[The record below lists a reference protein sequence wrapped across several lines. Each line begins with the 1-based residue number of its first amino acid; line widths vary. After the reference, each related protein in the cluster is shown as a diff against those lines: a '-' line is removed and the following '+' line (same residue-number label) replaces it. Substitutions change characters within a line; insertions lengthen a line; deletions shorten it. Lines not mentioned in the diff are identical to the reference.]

1 MSADIKM
8 PPFEHTPIES
18 IPKLAAEIQESF
30 RSNKTKDVEWRLV
43 QLRKLWWG
51 LNDNTGKLQAALKK
65 DLNKSPI
72 ESIFSEINFLIQDL
86 NLCLKKLKTWAED
99 ETRDL
104 DYPVTFAP
112 LRPRVRKEPL
122 GSTLII
128 GPYNFPALL
137 IMGPLVGAIAAG
149 CTAILKPSESAPATA
164 AVVKEIVEGYLDTSA
179 FKVVL
184 GAIPETTA
192 LLDQKWDKI
201 FYTGNPSVARII
213 SRKAAENLTPVTL
226 ELGGRNP
233 AFITRSADLAL
244 AARRLLWGKT
254 MSAGQV
260 CMSQNYVLV
269 ERGVVDDFVEYLN
282 AAYKQFF
289 PQGAK
294 ASPDY
299 ARVIN
304 ERQFDRIKKML
315 DTTRGR
321 IVMGGEM
328 DRSDRFIAPTAV
340 LIDSADDPMMQ
351 EESFGPVWSILPY
364 SDLDEAIKT
373 ANKVDP
379 TPLSLMSF
387 GSKSENEKIL
397 NCITSG
403 GASFNDA
410 YMHGSVAGLPFGG
423 VGQSGT
429 GAYHGRASF
438 DCFTHRRA
446 VVDVPGRWMDRLL
459 RVRYPPYSVPDLR
472 FYEWMNRTRPG
483 FDRDGRPVRN
493 LRYWAGLVFG
503 LGGADAK
510 AALLR
515 WVLLVLVAG
524 CGYLAA
530 PGDSAGYGGSAV
542 GGYLAAFKKTLLG
555 AFGAARA

>member
-1 MSADIKM
+1 MSADIKI
-8 PPFEHTPIES
+8 PPFEHTPIDS
-18 IPKLAAEIQESF
+18 IPKLAAEVRESF
-30 RSNKTKDVEWRLV
+30 RSNKTKGVEWRLV

-86 NLCLKKLKTWAED
+86 NICLKKLKTWAED
-99 ETRDL
+99 ENRDL
-104 DYPVTFAP
+104 DYAATFAP

-122 GSTLII
+122 GSALII
-128 GPYNFPALL
+128 GPYNFPVLL
-137 IMGPLVGAIAAG
+137 IMAPLVGAIAAG
-149 CTAILKPSESAPATA
+149 CTAIIKPSESAPATA
-164 AVVKEIVEGYLDTSA
+164 AVLKEIVEGYLDTSA

-192 LLDQKWDKI
+192 LLDQTWDKI
-201 FYTGNPSVARII
+201 FYTGNSAVARII
-213 SRKAAENLTPVTL
+213 SRKAAESLTPVTL

-269 ERGVVDDFVEYLN
+269 ERGVVDDFVEHLK
-282 AAYKQFF
+282 AAYKKFF
-289 PQGAK
+289 PGGAK

-315 DTTRGR
+315 DSTRGR
-321 IVMGGEM
+321 IVIGGET
-328 DRSDRFIAPTAV
+328 DRSDRFIAPTVV
-340 LIDSADDPMMQ
+340 LIDSPDDPMMQ

-364 SDLDEAIKT
+364 DDLDEAIRT

-379 TPLSLMSF
+379 TPLALMSF

-397 NCITSG
+397 SCITSG
-403 GASFNDA
+403 GASLNDA

-438 DCFTHRRA
+438 ECFTHRRT
-446 VVDVPGRWMDRLL
+446 VVEVPGRWMDRLL
-459 RVRYPPYSVPDLR
+459 RVRYPPYSVTDLR
-472 FYEWMNRTRPG
+472 LYEWMNGLRPG

-493 LRYWAGLVFG
+493 LRYWVGLALG

-515 WVLLVLVAG
+515 WLLLVLVGG

-530 PGDSAGYGGSAV
+530 LGGSARYGGGAV
-542 GGYLAAFKKTLLG
+542 GAYLAAFKETLLG
-555 AFGAARA
+555 AFGTARA

>member
-8 PPFEHTPIES
+8 PLFEHTPIDS
-18 IPKLAAEIQESF
+18 IPKLAAEVRESF
-30 RSNKTKDVEWRLV
+30 RSDKTKDVEWRLV

-72 ESIFSEINFLIQDL
+72 ESIFSEIGFLIQDL
-86 NLCLKKLKTWAED
+86 NLCLKKLKTWSKD
-99 ETRDL
+99 ESRDL
-104 DYPVTFAP
+104 DYPPTFAP

-122 GSTLII
+122 GSALII
-128 GPYNFPALL
+128 GPYNFPMML
-137 IMGPLVGAIAAG
+137 IIGPLVGAIAAG
-149 CTAILKPSESAPATA
+149 CTAIIKPSESAPATA

-201 FYTGNPSVARII
+201 FYTGNPAVARII
-213 SRKAAENLTPVTL
+213 SRKAAESLTPVTL

-233 AFITRSADLAL
+233 AFVTRSADLAL

-254 MSAGQV
+254 MTAGQV

-269 ERGVVDDFVEYLN
+269 ERDVVDDFVKHLN
-282 AAYKQFF
+282 AVYKQFF
-289 PQGAK
+289 PGGAK

-321 IVMGGEM
+321 IVMGGET

-340 LIDSADDPMMQ
+340 LVDSADDPMMQ

-364 SDLDEAIKT
+364 SDLDEAIRT
-373 ANKVDP
+373 ANNIDP
-379 TPLSLMSF
+379 TPLALMSF

-397 NCITSG
+397 SCITSG
-403 GASFNDA
+403 GATFNDA

-438 DCFTHRRA
+438 ECFTHRRT
-446 VVDVPGRWMDRLL
+446 VVEVPGRWMDRLL
-459 RVRYPPYSVPDLR
+459 RVRYPPYSVPNLR
-472 FYEWMNRTRPG
+472 FYEWLNRSRPG
-483 FDRDGRPVRN
+483 FDRDGRPVRTMS
-493 LRYWAGLVFG
+493 YWVGVVLG

-515 WVLLVLVAG
+515 WVLLLFVAG

-530 PGDSAGYGGSAV
+530 PGGSAGYGVSAV
-542 GGYLAAFKKTLLG
+542 GGYLTAFKETLLG
-555 AFGAARA
+555 VFGAAKV